1 VRRVADGV
9 LDLIRERCR
18 WVADVGRHVSID
30 PDGVSA
36 YAAALGASS
45 ALDRI
50 DDGSDPG
57 RHRLGDDEA
66 TAAFVIGL
74 DAINFGSGWFPT
86 LRKRP
91 GMSGYHTIATAWR
104 ELCTTEGPPDAHH
117 LTELT
122 RADCCRIFGQTDD
135 EDAPAAEL
143 MELFASALN
152 DLGAFVLEEHGGS
165 FLELVAAADGS
176 AESLVGILDRIPF
189 FHDVAEHHGVDV
201 PLYKRAQITALD
213 LSLAF
218 GGVGPGRFHDLD
230 RLTMFADN
238 LVPHVLR
245 IDGVLVV
252 DTELVARIDAGTLIA
267 PGTDE
272 EIELRACA
280 VHAVELLVA
289 ALADRGVETTSA
301 AVDTVLWNRGA
312 EARYKERPRHRTRT
326 VAY

>member
-1 VRRVADGV
+1 M
-9 LDLIRERCR
+9 
-18 WVADVGRHVSID
+18 ADVARDVHID

-36 YAAALGASS
+36 YAAALAASS
-45 ALDRI
+45 SLDRA

-91 GMSGYHTIATAWR
+91 GLSGYHTVATAWR
-104 ELCTTEGPPDAHH
+104 ELQEAEGPLDPCR

-122 RADCCRIFGQTDD
+122 RADCCRIFDQPDD
-135 EDAPAAEL
+135 EDEPAAEL

-165 FLELVAAADGS
+165 FLGLVDAAEGS
-176 AESLVGILDRIPF
+176 AGSLVEILDRIPY
-189 FHDVAEHHGVDV
+189 FHDVAEYRGVDV
-201 PLYKRAQITALD
+201 PLYKRAQITAMD
-213 LSLAF
+213 LSVAF
-218 GGVGPGRFHDLD
+218 GGVGPGRFDDLD

-245 IDGVLVV
+245 LDGVLHV
-252 DTELVARIDAGTLIA
+252 DAELVARIDAGTLIP

-272 EIELRACA
+272 EVELRACA

-289 ALADRGVETTSA
+289 ALRDHGVETTSA
-301 AVDTVLWNRGA
+301 ALDTYLWNRGA
-312 EARYKERPRHRTRT
+312 GARYKARPRHRTRT